1 MHSTSSG
8 ASPDDAE
15 RPELVSYLHGRMI
28 EEADAAVKASS
39 MEATIIHV
47 TLATAYAK
55 RLCDHSGWSA
65 VSHDKHWIDHN
76 RVW

>member
-1 MHSTSSG
+1 MNSHSSAKPS
-8 ASPDDAE
+8 E
-15 RPELVSYLHGRMI
+15 ELEPSEFVSYLHCRMV
-28 EEADAAVKASS
+28 EEADAAAKASS

-55 RLCDHSGWSA
+55 RLCAHSGWPAASA
-65 VSHDKHWIDHN
+65 DRQWAGQH